1 MRKIFGV
8 LVLFA
13 VFFSSCGSSEER
25 EKPSETAVSAQK
37 GNDVKRSFVK
47 DLTYKA
53 FIKEVWDFESYP
65 DTVNFKGEKPCVI
78 DFYAPWCGPCK
89 KVAPIMEKLAEEYDG
104 KIIVY
109 KVNTDEE
116 RKLSAI
122 LKIKNIPTVLFFSGK
137 DEQPYKSV
145 GAKDEQ
151 YFRSMIKKIIDE

>member
-13 VFFSSCGSSEER
+13 VIFSSCGSSDKG
-25 EKPSETAVSAQK
+25 EKTSEAAVSAQK
-37 GNDVKRSFVK
+37 GNDVERSFVK
-47 DLTYKA
+47 ELNYKK

-65 DTVNFKGEKPCVI
+65 DTVNFKGGLPCVI

-104 KIIVY
+104 EITVY